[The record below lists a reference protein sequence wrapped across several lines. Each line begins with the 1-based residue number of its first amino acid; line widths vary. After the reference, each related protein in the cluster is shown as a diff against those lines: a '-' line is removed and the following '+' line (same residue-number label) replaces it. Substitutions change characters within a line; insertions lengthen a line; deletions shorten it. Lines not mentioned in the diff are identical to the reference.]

1 MNALGMP
8 LPSFEQLE
16 QEQQSLVR
24 TINLPLDTKFMYQLT
39 RKGKAD
45 EFYRVEV
52 QTNEKDVTF
61 EHDATGRTNK
71 LIRSTKQE
79 TGYYITHLK
88 YSKKSKQIETVR
100 QHATQKVVP
109 YKNGSMFAYTRPTL
123 FNGENGKVFWF
134 T

>member
-24 TINLPLDTKFMYQLT
+24 TINLPLDTKFMYQLPC
-39 RKGKAD
+39 KGKTD
-45 EFYRVEV
+45 EYYRVEV
-52 QTNEKDVTF
+52 QTNEKDIAF
-61 EHDATGRTNK
+61 EYENSHLRQ
-71 LIRSTKQE
+71 STKQE

-88 YSKKSKQIETVR
+88 YSKKSKQIETVS
-100 QHATQKVVP
+100 QFATNKVVP
-109 YKNGSMFAYTRPTL
+109 FKNGSMFAYTRPLL
-123 FNGENGKVFWF
+123 FNGENGSVFWF

>member
-16 QEQQSLVR
+16 QEQQNLVR

-61 EHDATGRTNK
+61 KHNATSRT
-71 LIRSTKQE
+71 
-79 TGYYITHLK
+79 
-88 YSKKSKQIETVR
+88 
-100 QHATQKVVP
+100 
-109 YKNGSMFAYTRPTL
+109 
-123 FNGENGKVFWF
+123 
-134 T
+134 

>member
-24 TINLPLDTKFMYQLT
+24 TINLPLDTKFMYQLPC
-39 RKGKAD
+39 KGKTD

-61 EHDATGRTNK
+61 EYDND
-71 LIRSTKQE
+71 S
-79 TGYYITHLK
+79 
-88 YSKKSKQIETVR
+88 
-100 QHATQKVVP
+100 
-109 YKNGSMFAYTRPTL
+109 
-123 FNGENGKVFWF
+123 
-134 T
+134 